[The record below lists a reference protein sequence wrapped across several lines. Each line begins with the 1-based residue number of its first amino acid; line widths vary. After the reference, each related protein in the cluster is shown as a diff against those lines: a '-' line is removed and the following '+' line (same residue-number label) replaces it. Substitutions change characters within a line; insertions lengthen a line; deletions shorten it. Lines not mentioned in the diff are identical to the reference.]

1 MDHVA
6 SGWNGRKSNNILVPD
21 EETNGVSVVGG
32 DLDFFWSRVKGEPTL
47 GLEVLLRIRGD
58 DGQGWI
64 PEVLKKSPKKYNN

>member
-32 DLDFFWSRVKGEPTL
+32 DLDFFSTKLARVVSRGNL
-47 GLEVLLRIRGD
+47 H
-58 DGQGWI
+58 
-64 PEVLKKSPKKYNN
+64 